1 MKMQFN
7 KAEVIDRISNNLRN
21 IREVYGCSQAEM
33 SRKCHVNSNMY
44 MLWENGDIMPS
55 AIGLL
60 SLSEGLDI
68 SIDEL
73 LKTDIDY
80 VH

>member
-1 MKMQFN
+1 MQFN
-7 KAEVIDRISNNLRN
+7 KGEVLDRLSKNLAN
-21 IREVYGCSQAEM
+21 IRSVYGCSQRAM
-33 SRKCHVNSNMY
+33 ARKCHVNDNMY
-44 MLWENGDIMPS
+44 MLWENGYVMPS

-80 VH
+80 IH

>member
-1 MKMQFN
+1 MKYS
-7 KAEVIDRISNNLRN
+7 KAEVVDRISANLKT
-21 IREVYGCSQAEM
+21 IREVYGYTQTEM
-33 SRKCHVNSNMY
+33 SKKCHVNNNMY
-44 MLWENGDIMPS
+44 NLWENGYVMPS
-55 AIGLL
+55 ALGLL

-80 VH
+80 IH